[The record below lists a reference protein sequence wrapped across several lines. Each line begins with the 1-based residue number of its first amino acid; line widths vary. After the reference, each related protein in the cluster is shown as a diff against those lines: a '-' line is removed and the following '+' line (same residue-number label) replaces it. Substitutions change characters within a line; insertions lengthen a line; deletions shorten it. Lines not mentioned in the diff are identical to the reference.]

1 MDSIA
6 SQQSLPTQLEDLLY
20 KMINSVVDNLRK
32 EMMET
37 LWEEMME
44 TLKKEMMETHAILLS
59 SLLPMETK
67 TIASWS
73 SDTEP
78 IWRY

>member
-1 MDSIA
+1 M
-6 SQQSLPTQLEDLLY
+6 LY

-44 TLKKEMMETHAILLS
+44 TLKKEMMETHAIFLA
-59 SLLPMETK
+59 PYF
-67 TIASWS
+67 I
-73 SDTEP
+73 
-78 IWRY
+78 